1 MTIIYAF
8 DHVLTERGFGVNVG
22 HLVFTL
28 LKIAVSLWILM
39 TDSDKNE
46 CVLKWQAKLMFIIS
60 GIVGCLAGGV
70 TELTRTGDFYAMFYI
85 ITHTNRRKPRIYYKY
100 STHQT
105 IRYTPLFS
113 MHSYG
118 TTCPRKMQ

>member
-22 HLVFTL
+22 HLVFIL
-28 LKIAVSLWILM
+28 LKIAVSLWILL

-60 GIVGCLAGGV
+60 GIAGCLGGGG
-70 TELTRTGDFYAMFYI
+70 GDTVDKGGKILCQRHSRQLRQGIYI
-85 ITHTNRRKPRIYYKY
+85 IL
-100 STHQT
+100 
-105 IRYTPLFS
+105 TP
-113 MHSYG
+113 M
-118 TTCPRKMQ
+118 